1 MQDSRKDSL
10 VYGARIKD
18 NTVLRK
24 STSGGLFT
32 ALSDTVIENGGF
44 VCGAVY
50 SPEHEVKHEI
60 ANQKQIRDEM
70 RGAKYV
76 QSNLGNVIGD
86 IINLLNSGDSVLF
99 VGTPCQVSALKKVVS
114 IKSNGDKLITI
125 DIVCHGVPSPGLF
138 KQHISYLENKYG
150 KINSYLFRDKKKGW
164 RGQNV
169 TITTETGVVSD
180 EDAKLFSSLYFNSLI
195 TRPSCFECPFSS
207 TIREGDITISDYWG
221 IAKENSRY
229 DDNRGVSTVMIN
241 SDKGNELFD
250 SIKDKIDYFEVN
262 SDSYIQP
269 NMERPTER
277 NLVAD
282 SFWKTYSKKG
292 FGGAKSFLKNLKYIM
307 LPYRIKNKISRLFNS
322 FGKSIK
328 E

>member
-1 MQDSRKDSL
+1 MQDSRRDTL

-18 NTVLRK
+18 NTVLRE

-32 ALSDTVIENGGF
+32 AFSDTIIENGGF

-50 SPEHEVKHEI
+50 SPGIEVKHVI
-60 ANQKQIRDEM
+60 TNQKQIRDEM

-76 QSNLGNVIGD
+76 QSNLVNVIRD
-86 IINLLNSGDSVLF
+86 VTNHLNSGDSVLF
-99 VGTPCQVSALKKVVS
+99 VGTPCQVSALKKFVS
-114 IKSNGDKLITI
+114 TKSNDDKLITI
-125 DIVCHGVPSPGLF
+125 DIVCHGVPSPGIF
-138 KQHISYLENKYG
+138 KQHVSYIENKYG
-150 KINSYLFRDKKKGW
+150 KITSYLFRDKQKGW

-169 TITTETGVVSD
+169 TITTETGIVPD
-180 EDAKLFSSLYFNSLI
+180 EDAKLFSSLYFSSLI
-195 TRPSCFECPFSS
+195 TRPSCYECPFSS
-207 TIREGDITISDYWG
+207 VEREGDITISDFWG
-221 IAKENSRY
+221 IANENEAF

-241 SDKGNELFD
+241 TDKGNELFD

-282 SFWKTYSKKG
+282 SFWKAYSQKG
-292 FGGAKSFLKNLKYIM
+292 FGGAKDFLKNLKYIM
-307 LPYRIKNKISRLFNS
+307 LPYRIKNKISRF
-322 FGKSIK
+322 FK
-328 E
+328 

>member
-1 MQDSRKDSL
+1 MQDHKKKQTV

-18 NTVLRK
+18 VAILHE

-32 ALSDTVIENGGF
+32 AFSDTIIENGGF

-50 SPEHEVKHEI
+50 SPGIEVKHVI
-60 ANQKQIRDEM
+60 TNQKQIRDEM

-76 QSNLGNVIGD
+76 QSNLGNVIRD
-86 IINLLNSGDSVLF
+86 VTNHLNSGDSVLF
-99 VGTPCQVSALKKVVS
+99 VGTPCQVSALKKFVS
-114 IKSNGDKLITI
+114 TKSNDDKLITI
-125 DIVCHGVPSPGLF
+125 DIVCHGVPSPGIF
-138 KQHISYLENKYG
+138 KQHVSYIENKYG
-150 KINSYLFRDKKKGW
+150 KITSYLFRDKQKGW

-169 TITTETGVVSD
+169 TITTETGVVPD
-180 EDAKLFSSLYFNSLI
+180 EDAKLFSSLYFSSLI
-195 TRPSCFECPFSS
+195 TRPSCYECPFSS
-207 TIREGDITISDYWG
+207 VEREGDITISDFWG

-262 SDSYIQP
+262 SYSYIQP

-282 SFWKTYSKKG
+282 SFWKAYRKKG
-292 FGGAKSFLKNLKYIM
+292 FGGAKSFLKNLKYRM
-307 LPYRIKNKISRLFNS
+307 LPYRIKNKLCRLIQ
-322 FGKSIK
+322 K
-328 E
+328 